1 MAKLITDA
9 GAIDLLCRTRQTAEQ
24 RLAQRLY
31 LAFSEGV
38 ALRNLQTVGARVVQ
52 EMITYQDLP
61 LKKVLGECQILDIF
75 KIKRFA
81 SLDDIMAK
89 STRLTP
95 SDIADIIYICG
106 EWVLAGG
113 GTKGGTWPAN
123 EVQGAYKVG
132 VTPGQTVKN
141 GNGWAARHAGEAQ
154 RAVWKQEPGGRY
166 RGNWTAPM
174 ETHIAQRLGPAST
187 PGIAGKR
194 SLEGSTV
201 LKLDRLFGLLRGAD
215 ISGSTAEGAS
225 ILERWGS
232 DILHSAYYLL
242 PLATLVYNAHH
253 TVLEVAL
260 TLSLNRII
268 DYHVGFYTTLLPDGV
283 PPELD
288 AVVAAL
294 NDAESETSHFVVFFE
309 NSQPAGCLLF
319 EQTWEKNILRQSRFG
334 RAVDMLALAQQLPNF
349 PSRSDVFDLIRTQ
362 ALTLAPGLPSDPVV
376 AKVKL
381 TQ

>member
-1 MAKLITDA
+1 MAKLISDGPT
-9 GAIDLLCRTRQTAEQ
+9 IDLLCRTRQIAEQ

-31 LAFSEGV
+31 EAFSTGD

-52 EMITYQDLP
+52 EMIQYPDEP

-75 KIKRFA
+75 KVKRFA
-81 SLDDIMAK
+81 SLEAILAK
-89 STRLTP
+89 SRALTP

-113 GTKGGTWPAN
+113 GTRGGSWAAN

-132 VTPGQTVKN
+132 VTTEKPVKN
-141 GNGWAARHAGEAQ
+141 GAGWADRYASEAQ

-166 RGNWTAPM
+166 RGTWTAPM
-174 ETHIAQRLGPAST
+174 EAHIATRLGPAST

-242 PLATLVYNAHH
+242 PLATLVYNGHH
-253 TVLEVAL
+253 TLLEVAL

-268 DYHVGFYTTLLPDGV
+268 DYHIGFYTTLLPDGA
-283 PPELD
+283 PAELD
-288 AVVAAL
+288 AVATAL
-294 NDAESETSHFVVFFE
+294 ADAESETSHFVVFFE

-319 EQTWEKNILRQSRFG
+319 DQTWEKSTLRQSRFG

-349 PSRSDVFDLIRTQ
+349 PSRGDVVDLIRKQ
-362 ALTLAPGLPSDPVV
+362 ALTLAPGLPSEL
-376 AKVKL
+376 AGTKVKL
-381 TQ
+381 SQ

>member
-1 MAKLITDA
+1 MAKLISDLR
-9 GAIDLLCRTRQTAEQ
+9 AIDLLCRTRQITEQ

-31 LAFSEGV
+31 EAFSTGE
-38 ALRNLQTVGARVVQ
+38 ALRNLQTVGSRVVG
-52 EMITYQDLP
+52 EMLHYKDTP
-61 LKKVLGECQILDIF
+61 LQKVLGECQVLDIF
-75 KIKRFA
+75 KSRRFA
-81 SLDDIMAK
+81 SLEDIQAK
-89 STRLTP
+89 SGTLTP
-95 SDIADIIYICG
+95 SDVADIIYICG

-113 GTKGGTWPAN
+113 GTRGGTWAAN

-132 VTPGQTVKN
+132 VTAEKPVKD
-141 GNGWAARHAGEAQ
+141 GAGWMDRHAGEAQ

-166 RGNWTAPM
+166 RGAWTAPM
-174 ETHIAQRLGPAST
+174 EAHIAARLGPAST

-232 DILHSAYYLL
+232 DLLHSAYYLL
-242 PLATLVYNAHH
+242 PLATLVYNGHH
-253 TVLEVAL
+253 TLLEVAL
-260 TLSLNRII
+260 TLSLNRIV
-268 DYHVGFYTTLLPDGV
+268 DYHIGFYTTLLPDGV
-283 PPELD
+283 PAELD
-288 AVVAAL
+288 AVATAL
-294 NDAESETSHFVVFFE
+294 ADAESETSHFVVFFE

-319 EQTWEKNILRQSRFG
+319 DQAWETSALRQSRFG

-349 PSRSDVFDLIRTQ
+349 PSRGDVVNLIKTQ
-362 ALTLAPGLPSDPVV
+362 ALPLAPGLPVEL
-376 AKVKL
+376 AGARVKL